1 MVSKW
6 TAQMSKSLNR
16 CAGHRSN
23 HEAWQDFAI
32 MSASELAAPLGLDEP
47 LRDDAERIRAKYD
60 ADEMGAMAEM
70 LGCTV
75 GALDENPRQDFLGAA
90 YMELG
95 IGNKKDGQFFTPYAV
110 CEAMAGEV
118 ITAEGCESAISDH
131 GYVTLNDPACGGGAT
146 LIAGANRLR
155 ELGVDQ
161 HHAWFEAQDLNLE
174 TACMCYVQ
182 LSLLGCAGV
191 VIVGDTLGMERRRV
205 LHLPMNVISPWWTA
219 RALRGVVPC

>member
-1 MVSKW
+1 MVSNWSTLMGK
-6 TAQMSKSLNR
+6 ALKR

-32 MSASELAAPLGLDEP
+32 MSAAELAAPLGLDRP
-47 LRDDAERIRAKYD
+47 LRDDAERIRGKYD
-60 ADEMGAMAEM
+60 TDELEAMSEM

-75 GALDENPRQDFLGAA
+75 CALDENPRQDFLGAA

-110 CEAMAGEV
+110 CEAMAQGTIDE
-118 ITAEGCESAISDH
+118 EGCRGALEDH
-131 GYVTLNDPACGGGAT
+131 GYIRLNDPACGGGAT
-146 LIAGANRLR
+146 LIASANRLR
-155 ELGVDQ
+155 DLGVDQ

-182 LSLLGCAGV
+182 LALLGCAGV
-191 VIVGDTLGMERRRV
+191 VIVGNTLAEERRRV
-205 LHLPMNVISPWWTA
+205 LHLPMNVISPRWAT
-219 RALRGVVPC
+219 RALEGVVS